1 MPLPAIAAAVRKTW
15 TDRREDYGRPIP
27 IADFLDECGRH
38 SSRLVQHR
46 SWIAGLGRT
55 RQRLAEIVKATSD
68 ANPPEEDW

>member
-1 MPLPAIAAAVRKTW
+1 
-15 TDRREDYGRPIP
+15 
-27 IADFLDECGRH
+27 
-38 SSRLVQHR
+38 VQHR